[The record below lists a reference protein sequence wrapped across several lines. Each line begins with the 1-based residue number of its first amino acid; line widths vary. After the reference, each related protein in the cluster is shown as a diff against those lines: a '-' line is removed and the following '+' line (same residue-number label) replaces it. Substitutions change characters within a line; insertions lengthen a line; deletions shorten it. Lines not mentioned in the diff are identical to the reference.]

1 MIPTDWTYEEFS
13 TFAMLYAAS
22 INTDVESEDEA
33 LIRQRVDEDTF
44 KKIKSVFGQ
53 CSDIKCIELLRAY
66 HDRYMADEASRQRL
80 LDDVRKLFE
89 ADEKFTNYERELVHM
104 FKMVL

>member
-1 MIPTDWTYEEFS
+1 MQTDWTYEEFS

-22 INTDVESEDEA
+22 INTDVEPEDEA

-80 LDDVRKLFE
+80 LNDVKILFE
-89 ADEKFTNYERELVHM
+89 ADDRYTNFERELVRM
-104 FKMVL
+104 FRMVL

>member
-1 MIPTDWTYEEFS
+1 MQTNWTYDEFS

-22 INTDVESEDEA
+22 INADVEPEDEE
-33 LIRQRVDEDTF
+33 LIRQRVDEAAYQR
-44 KKIKSVFGQ
+44 IKAVFNQ
-53 CSDIKCIELLRAY
+53 CSDIRCIDLLRAY
-66 HDRYMADEASRQRL
+66 HDKYMADEASRQRL

-89 ADEKFTNYERELVHM
+89 ADEKYTNFERELIHM

>member
-1 MIPTDWTYEEFS
+1 MQTDWTYDEFS

-22 INTDVESEDEA
+22 VNADVEPEDLA
-33 LIRQRVDEDTF
+33 LIRQRVDEKTF
-44 KKIKSVFGQ
+44 QKMKAVFDE
-53 CSDIKCIELLRAY
+53 CSDIRCIDILRAY

-80 LDDVRKLFE
+80 LDDVRQLFE
-89 ADEKFTNYERELVHM
+89 VDDKYTNFERELIHM